1 VYLHNFWGKKL
12 TQAEFPSIFCSIT
25 LPFMSGYGGNTI
37 MPLPNGATYYVFSDA
52 YEFPID
58 SAITQVNTLSSLC
71 N

>member
-1 VYLHNFWGKKL
+1 
-12 TQAEFPSIFCSIT
+12 
-25 LPFMSGYGGNTI
+25 

-58 SAITQVNTLSSLC
+58 AAITQVNALSSLC